1 MMNAVLTSLS
11 DLLNY
16 FLIRSETA
24 KYKAGLLEGK
34 IFIFS
39 LLGINLKLKLIFE
52 EAKIKISTSHD
63 EDKSNV
69 FVEAFP
75 SEFIFVLMQGMEYIS
90 SENILFKGEVS
101 LLNDLVVIMKS
112 LRPEIYNIVEP
123 IFGRVIATE
132 VANLAEHASRYQGN
146 FRRTFKRSLEEY
158 LKEEAQIIPTDFEL
172 EEFYNA
178 VNQLRDKT
186 EVLSSKIVSMKS

>member
-1 MMNAVLTSLS
+1 
-11 DLLNY
+11 
-16 FLIRSETA
+16 
-24 KYKAGLLEGK
+24 
-34 IFIFS
+34 
-39 LLGINLKLKLIFE
+39 
-52 EAKIKISTSHD
+52 
-63 EDKSNV
+63 
-69 FVEAFP
+69 
-75 SEFIFVLMQGMEYIS
+75 
-90 SENILFKGEVS
+90 
-101 LLNDLVVIMKS
+101 MKS

-146 FRRTFKRSLEEY
+146 LRRTFKRSFEEY

>member
-1 MMNAVLTSLS
+1 
-11 DLLNY
+11 
-16 FLIRSETA
+16 LIRSETA

-39 LLGINLKLKLIFE
+39 LLGIKLKLKLVFE
-52 EAKIKISTSHD
+52 DAKIKISFAHD
-63 EDKSNV
+63 EDISNV

-101 LLNDLVVIMKS
+101 LLNDLVVIIKS
-112 LRPEIYNIVEP
+112 LSPDIYDILEP

-132 VANLAEHASRYQGN
+132 VANIAEHASRYQSN

-172 EEFYNA
+172 KEFYSA

-186 EVLSSKIVSMKS
+186 EVLSSKIVSIRS

>member
-1 MMNAVLTSLS
+1 MNAVLTSLS

-24 KYKAGLLEGK
+24 KFKAVLLEGK

-52 EAKIKISTSHD
+52 DSKIKISTAND

-101 LLNDLVVIMKS
+101 LLNDLAVIMKS
-112 LRPEIYNIVEP
+112 LSPDIYNIVEP

-132 VANLAEHASRYQGN
+132 VTNLAEHASRYQVN

>member
-1 MMNAVLTSLS
+1 MNAVLTSLS

-24 KYKAGLLEGK
+24 KFKAVLLEGK

-52 EAKIKISTSHD
+52 DSKIKISTAND

-101 LLNDLVVIMKS
+101 LLNDLAVIMKS
-112 LRPEIYNIVEP
+112 LSPDIYNIVEP

-132 VANLAEHASRYQGN
+132 VTNLAEHASRYQVN

-158 LKEEAQIIPTDFEL
+158 LKEEAQVIPTDFEL